1 MTVMPLTAIAPDAIE
16 ALLDS
21 AFGTDRHGRTAYKIR
36 ADTRFDPSLSFAA
49 CDGDT
54 LVGIIQCWP
63 IALALD
69 SGSNAPL
76 MMIGPV
82 AVLPARQRDGVGR
95 LLMNHMLAE
104 AERTGQDR
112 ALMLIGDPEYYGRF
126 FGFSSES
133 TSQWRAPGP
142 IEQHRLLAR
151 GPDVPSVA
159 GMLGPRIA
167 ALA

>member
-1 MTVMPLTAIAPDAIE
+1 MPLTAIAPDAIE

-21 AFGTDRHGRTAYKIR
+21 AFGTDRRGRTAYKIR
-36 ADTRFDPSLSFAA
+36 AGTRFDRSLSFAA

-63 IALALD
+63 IALAID

-82 AVLPARQRDGVGR
+82 AVLPERQRDGIGR
-95 LLMNHMLAE
+95 LLMNHMVAE

-126 FGFSSES
+126 FGFSTES
-133 TSQWRAPGP
+133 TGQWRAPGP
-142 IEQHRLLAR
+142 VEQHRLLAR
-151 GPDVPSVA
+151 GPDVPAVA